1 MLYVVGPNGGSIE
14 MVDPSTGEITRIVDV
29 SATYGHV
36 VPTSLAFAS
45 DGTIF
50 FVNLGRFPI
59 VAGQSSIYMVTADG
73 TISEF
78 ATGLTA
84 ELGIAIDAAGNLYV
98 LETSGAA
105 SGPAPFTPGSGR
117 VVHVEAGGG
126 QEVIVEGL
134 FQPTALR
141 FGPDG
146 NLYVTNNGWAS
157 PPGSGQILRI
167 ELAALPATPPAQA
180 TPVG

>member
-1 MLYVVGPNGGSIE
+1 
-14 MVDPSTGEITRIVDV
+14 MVDPATGECTRVVDISVTYGRIVP
-29 SATYGHV
+29 SS
-36 VPTSLAFAS
+36 PKAS
-45 DGTIF
+45 DVGTIYI
-50 FVNLGRFPI
+50 VNLGRFPI
-59 VAGQSSIYMVTADG
+59 VAGQSAIYTVTADG

-84 ELGIAIDAAGNLYV
+84 ELGIAFDGEGNLYV

-117 VVHVEAGGG
+117 VVRVGADDE

-134 FQPTALR
+134 FQPTALT

-146 NLYVTNNGWAS
+146 NLYATNNGWAS
-157 PPGSGQILRI
+157 LPSSGQIVRI
-167 ELAALPATPPAQA
+167 NLATTPTTPIPQA
-180 TPVG
+180 TPVA